1 MEKIV
6 IFNAN
11 NESMQVEVVRYFSEG
26 VNKYF
31 IFSLHEIDNQGHM
44 NIYVTKTVEQNGTLI
59 GTNII
64 DDVEW
69 SNLKANLQR
78 IIKENRANGNAIV
91 NDLPYN
97 SLQNIKVADR
107 RALKLLATSVDML
120 NMGYKSEPVVNDAI
134 PEAVDN
140 SFAQPTVQNV
150 QSVPNNTVNQFQNV
164 PNNSLN
170 TAQNIPNNIQN
181 AQQNTPVTPQNIVQS
196 DIGIFNNPQNIPNN
210 VQNFTQNTNMNQ
222 QPVQKPVENSVSENY
237 KELYFNEKETT
248 QKLTEENNRLINE
261 LNNYKIMI
269 SDIKNILSR

>member
-120 NMGYKSEPVVNDAI
+120 NMGYKVEPIINDSI
-134 PEAVDN
+134 PEAIDH
-140 SFAQPTVQNV
+140 SFAQQPVQNV
-150 QSVPNNTVNQFQNV
+150 QNESNNQPNQF
-164 PNNSLN
+164 NNSQN
-170 TAQNIPNNIQN
+170 IASNISNEQQNIPVQ
-181 AQQNTPVTPQNIVQS
+181 PQNIAQN
-196 DIGIFNNPQNIPNN
+196 DIGIFNNPQNISND
-210 VQNFTQNTNMNQ
+210 VQNFTQNSNINQ
-222 QPVQKPVENSVSENY
+222 STVQNPVENSVSENY
-237 KELYFNEKETT
+237 KELYFNEKENN
-248 QKLTEENNRLINE
+248 QRLVEENNRLINE

>member
-1 MEKIV
+1 MQKIV

-44 NIYVTKTVEQNGTLI
+44 NIYVTKTVEQNGQLI

-69 SNLKANLQR
+69 SNLKSNLQR

-91 NDLPYN
+91 NDLPCN
-97 SLQNIKVADR
+97 NLQNMKVADR

-120 NMGYKSEPVVNDAI
+120 NMGYKEISTSTSVKEVSTNG
-134 PEAVDN
+134 
-140 SFAQPTVQNV
+140 FAQPYVQNNQNV
-150 QSVPNNTVNQFQNV
+150 SNGNINSIQNVPNTLNNTPSNPQNIQAQPQNNIQNDIGIFSNPQSVPNNV
-164 PNNSLN
+164 
-170 TAQNIPNNIQN
+170 QNI
-181 AQQNTPVTPQNIVQS
+181 
-196 DIGIFNNPQNIPNN
+196 
-210 VQNFTQNTNMNQ
+210 TQNSNLNQ
-222 QPVQKPVENSVSENY
+222 QPVQKTVENSVSEDY
-237 KELYFNEKETT
+237 KGLYFNEKETN

-261 LNNYKIMI
+261 LNSYKVMI